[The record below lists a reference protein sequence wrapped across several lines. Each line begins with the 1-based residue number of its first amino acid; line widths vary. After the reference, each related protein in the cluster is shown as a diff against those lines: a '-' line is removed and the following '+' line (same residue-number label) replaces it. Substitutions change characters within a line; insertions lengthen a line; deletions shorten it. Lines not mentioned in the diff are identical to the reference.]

1 MNKIPV
7 CRPTLPKL
15 SDYVT
20 GLEEIWQ
27 SRMLSNFGKYADQ
40 FESIVSEYLGTKLVK
55 IVGNADIGL
64 TLAVAAFGFEEDSEV
79 ILPSFTFNSTA
90 NCVVWNKLKP
100 VFADIDKNDFC
111 LDPVDVEKR
120 ITSKTKLIIATQ
132 VFGNPCK
139 VEELRQLADKYNL
152 KLMFDSA
159 QAYGSIYKGKKI
171 GLFGDIE
178 VFSFSGTKVVTS
190 AEGGIVVTNN
200 PDLLDK
206 VNFGRNF
213 GFLSDYN
220 STQIGSNGK
229 ISEFNALLG
238 CLTLPSIEEEL
249 VTRFKVVD
257 KYTKDL
263 TGVGDIRFQKIC
275 DGNRSVYKDMA
286 ILTCRRDELAD
297 YLQTADIQT
306 KKYFFPIHHMDFYRS
321 GLVLPVT
328 EEIAK
333 TCLCIP
339 LYNEM
344 TAEEQDYVIN
354 SIKNFYAKN

>member
-1 MNKIPV
+1 MSKIPV

-15 SDYVT
+15 SDYVS

-27 SRMLSNFGKYADQ
+27 SRMLSNFGKYANQ
-40 FESIVSEYLGTKLVK
+40 FEQITSNYLGTKLVK

-64 TLAVAAFGFEEDSEV
+64 TLAVAAFGFSEDDEV

-90 NCVVWNKLKP
+90 NCIVWNKLKP
-100 VFADIDKNDFC
+100 VFADIDKDDFC

-120 ITSKTKLIIATQ
+120 ITPKTKMILATQ

-139 VEELRQLADKYNL
+139 IEELRQLANKYCL

-159 QAYGSIYKGKKI
+159 QAYGSIYKGNKV
-171 GLFGDIE
+171 GLHGDIE

-190 AEGGIVVTNN
+190 AEGGVVVSNN
-200 PDLLDK
+200 QELLNK
-206 VNFGRNF
+206 VSLGRNF

-249 VTRFKVVD
+249 VTRFVIVD
-257 KYTKDL
+257 KYIKDL
-263 TGVGDIRFQKIC
+263 AGVGDIRFQKIHE
-275 DGNRSVYKDMA
+275 GNRSVYKDMP
-286 ILTCRRDELAD
+286 ILTSRRDELAD
-297 YLQTADIQT
+297 YLQAADIQT
-306 KKYFFPIHHMDFYRS
+306 KKYFFPIHQMDFYKT

-328 EEIAK
+328 EEIAS

-344 TAEEQDYVIN
+344 TTEEQNYVI
-354 SIKNFYAKN
+354 STIKNFYAKN